1 MKSAKLAII
10 KPVYAVVTIS
20 DAIAAATYI
29 LTGEARNGRNVT
41 SVVIDNKFLVMRGY
55 TVWGFRQSHATGLC
69 EKAPTFWQALH
80 CISKKR
86 DLDFSRYEVL
96 TSEPLAVQY
105 NSRKATTALGVT
117 KQ

>member
-1 MKSAKLAII
+1 MKSAKLAVI
-10 KPVYAVVTIS
+10 KPVRTVVTIS

-41 SVVIDNKFLVMRGY
+41 SVVIDGKFLIMRGY
-55 TVWGFRQSHATGLC
+55 TFWGFKLVHSPKNYT
-69 EKAPTFWQALH
+69 APSFWEALYM
-80 CISKKR
+80 ISTLH

-105 NSRKATTALGVT
+105 DSRKNPRSTR
-117 KQ
+117 